1 MYDKN
6 IMMNQVIKLLT
17 IYLGVERQYL
27 MSEYKF
33 QQLKD

>member
-6 IMMNQVIKLLT
+6 VMINQVIKLLT
-17 IYLGVERQYL
+17 IYLGVDKNFL

-33 QQLKD
+33 